1 MIVQILEN
9 SYPQLCSIKSL
20 NMETTS
26 FLLLRLAIAI
36 SMFGHGLV
44 RLPKLTTFSNW
55 MIGTFENSMLPK
67 ILVTPF
73 SYILPIAEFTIGLLL
88 LLGLFTKPALIAGAV
103 VMLALLF
110 GTSMIENW
118 EAVPSQLIHIAFFAV
133 LLHFAAYNS
142 WAIDTL
148 IKK

>member
-1 MIVQILEN
+1 
-9 SYPQLCSIKSL
+9 
-20 NMETTS
+20 METTS

-44 RLPKLTTFSNW
+44 RLPKLASFSNW
-55 MIGTFENSMLPK
+55 MVGSFENSMLPK
-67 ILVTPF
+67 IIVTPF
-73 SYILPIAEFTIGLLL
+73 SYILPIAEFAIGLFLL
-88 LLGLFTKPALIAGAV
+88 VGIFTKPSLVVGAV
-103 VMLALLF
+103 VMLILLF

-118 EAVPSQLIHIAFFAV
+118 EAIPSQLIHIAFFAL
-133 LLHFAAYNS
+133 LLHFADYNS

>member
-1 MIVQILEN
+1 
-9 SYPQLCSIKSL
+9 
-20 NMETTS
+20 METTS
-26 FLLLRLAIAI
+26 FLLLRLAVAI

-44 RLPKLTTFSNW
+44 RLPKLATFSNV
-55 MIGTFENSMLPK
+55 MIGSFENSMLPK
-67 ILVTPF
+67 FIVTPF
-73 SYILPIAEFTIGLLL
+73 SYILPIAEFAIGLLL
-88 LLGLFTKPALIAGAV
+88 ILGLFTKPSLIAGGI

-118 EAVPSQLIHIAFFAV
+118 EAIPSQLIHVAFFAL
-133 LLHFAAYNS
+133 LLHFIGYNS

>member
-1 MIVQILEN
+1 
-9 SYPQLCSIKSL
+9 
-20 NMETTS
+20 METTS
-26 FLLLRLAIAI
+26 FLLLRVAIAI

-55 MIGTFENSMLPK
+55 MIGSFENSMLPK
-67 ILVTPF
+67 IIVTPF
-73 SYILPIAEFTIGLLL
+73 SYILPIAEFAIGLCL
-88 LLGLFTKPALIAGAV
+88 LLGIFTRPSLIAGAV

-118 EAVPSQLIHIAFFAV
+118 EAIPSQLIHIAIFAL
-133 LLHFAAYNS
+133 LLHFVAYNS

>member
-1 MIVQILEN
+1 
-9 SYPQLCSIKSL
+9 
-20 NMETTS
+20 METIS
-26 FLLLRLAIAI
+26 FLLLRIAIAI

-44 RLPKLTTFSNW
+44 RLPKLEAFSNW
-55 MIGTFENSMLPK
+55 MTNSFENSMLPK

-73 SYILPIAEFTIGLLL
+73 SYILPIAEFSIGVLL
-88 LLGLFTKPALIAGAV
+88 LLGLFTKPSLIAGAV
-103 VMLALLF
+103 IMLILLF

-118 EAVPSQLIHIAFFAV
+118 EAIPSQLIHIAFFAL
-133 LLHFAAYNS
+133 LLHFINDNS

>member
-1 MIVQILEN
+1 
-9 SYPQLCSIKSL
+9 
-20 NMETTS
+20 METTS

-55 MIGTFENSMLPK
+55 MIGSFENSMLPK
-67 ILVTPF
+67 IIVTPF

-88 LLGLFTKPALIAGAV
+88 LLGLFTKPSLIAGGF

-110 GTSMIENW
+110 GTAMIENW
-118 EAVPSQLIHIAFFAV
+118 EAIPSQLIHIVIFAL
-133 LLHFAAYNS
+133 LLHFIDANN
-142 WAIDTL
+142 WAIDLL

>member
-1 MIVQILEN
+1 
-9 SYPQLCSIKSL
+9 
-20 NMETTS
+20 METTS
-26 FLLLRLAIAI
+26 FLLLRIAIAI

-44 RLPKLTTFSNW
+44 RLPKLETFSNW
-55 MIGTFENSMLPK
+55 MTNSFENSMLPK

-73 SYILPIAEFTIGLLL
+73 SYILPVAEFSIGVLL
-88 LLGLFTKPALIAGAV
+88 LLGLFTKPSLIAGAV
-103 VMLALLF
+103 IMLILLF

-118 EAVPSQLIHIAFFAV
+118 EAIPSQLIHIAFFAL
-133 LLHFAAYNS
+133 LLHFINDNS

>member
-1 MIVQILEN
+1 
-9 SYPQLCSIKSL
+9 
-20 NMETTS
+20 METTS

-44 RLPKLTTFSNW
+44 RLPKLATFSNW
-55 MIGTFENSMLPK
+55 MVGSFENSMLPK
-67 ILVTPF
+67 IIVTPF
-73 SYILPIAEFTIGLLL
+73 SYILPIAEFAIGLFLL
-88 LLGLFTKPALIAGAV
+88 VGIFTKPSLVAGAI
-103 VMLALLF
+103 VMIILLF

-118 EAVPSQLIHIAFFAV
+118 EAIPSQLIHIAFFAL
-133 LLHFAAYNS
+133 LLHFADYNS

>member
-1 MIVQILEN
+1 
-9 SYPQLCSIKSL
+9 
-20 NMETTS
+20 METTS
-26 FLLLRLAIAI
+26 FLLLRLAVAI

-44 RLPKLTTFSNW
+44 RLPKLTIFSNW
-55 MIGTFENSMLPK
+55 MIGSFENSMLPK
-67 ILVTPF
+67 FIVTPF
-73 SYILPIAEFTIGLLL
+73 SYILPIAEFVIGLLL
-88 LLGLFTKPALIAGAV
+88 ILGLFTKPSLVAGGF

-118 EAVPSQLIHIAFFAV
+118 EAIPSQLIHVAIFAL
-133 LLHFAAYNS
+133 LLHSIDSNS

>member
-1 MIVQILEN
+1 
-9 SYPQLCSIKSL
+9 
-20 NMETTS
+20 METTS

-55 MIGTFENSMLPK
+55 MMGSFENSMLPK
-67 ILVTPF
+67 FIVTPF
-73 SYILPIAEFTIGLLL
+73 SYILPIAEFVIGLLL
-88 LLGLFTKPALIAGAV
+88 ILGLFTKPSLIAGGL

-118 EAVPSQLIHIAFFAV
+118 EAIPSQLIHVAFFAL
-133 LLHFAAYNS
+133 LLHFIDYNS

>member
-1 MIVQILEN
+1 
-9 SYPQLCSIKSL
+9 
-20 NMETTS
+20 METTS

-44 RLPKLTTFSNW
+44 RLPKLAAFSNW
-55 MIGTFENSMLPK
+55 MIGSFENSMLPK
-67 ILVTPF
+67 IIVTPF
-73 SYILPIAEFTIGLLL
+73 SYILPIAEFVIGLFL
-88 LLGLFTKPALIAGAV
+88 LLGIFTKPSLVAGAV
-103 VMLALLF
+103 VMLILLF

-118 EAVPSQLIHIAFFAV
+118 EAIPSQLIHVAFFAL
-133 LLHFAAYNS
+133 LLHFSDYNS